1 MLWENSRLRKSSGA
15 EEGQGPDPSPDSEL
29 LITGSSPG
37 CSVLCAH
44 QQRTSRLDCPG
55 LSLWLPSTRVGCS
68 SQVTSFI
75 PVSLTH
81 PRARLPTAFHSILQE
96 QISQGTQSEL
106 LKIPEGPAVTHE
118 VFIYEDRQTK
128 KSRWTLE
135 GSLWLKNDPRW
146 IRRASG
152 HRGGNIYKKEDFK
165 KILIAILTKTSK
177 TIASIKQKHDFQILK
192 PSRGIE

>member
-44 QQRTSRLDCPG
+44 QKRTSRLDCPG

-118 VFIYEDRQTK
+118 VFIYEDRQRRVAGRLRGVFGSRMTPGESDEPVATEGEIYIRK
-128 KSRWTLE
+128 KTL
-135 GSLWLKNDPRW
+135 
-146 IRRASG
+146 
-152 HRGGNIYKKEDFK
+152 KKF
-165 KILIAILTKTSK
+165 
-177 TIASIKQKHDFQILK
+177 
-192 PSRGIE
+192 